1 MELKIIRSA
10 SGLSVCEM
18 SKDKEKPWTQM
29 RISSCFHTSRQS
41 FFIHP
46 PGLQQPIHRAG
57 APPAQRLC
65 WRLPSQR
72 GRDGGFPVTVPI
84 PRAKMLFPA
93 NYCML
98 WIRRGLRT
106 SLRVWVIVGLECR
119 SAMGVDWRWKV
130 QREIW
135 KGRRKGARRMDGE
148 EEEARKGKI
157 VCEAVERRNQ
167 KTYRIQMD
175 WNFLIQK
182 NFKLRSNKT
191 YFLTPPL
198 HYGSHL

>member
-1 MELKIIRSA
+1 
-10 SGLSVCEM
+10 
-18 SKDKEKPWTQM
+18 
-29 RISSCFHTSRQS
+29 
-41 FFIHP
+41 
-46 PGLQQPIHRAG
+46 
-57 APPAQRLC
+57 
-65 WRLPSQR
+65 
-72 GRDGGFPVTVPI
+72 
-84 PRAKMLFPA
+84 
-93 NYCML
+93 
-98 WIRRGLRT
+98 
-106 SLRVWVIVGLECR
+106 
-119 SAMGVDWRWKV
+119 
-130 QREIW
+130 
-135 KGRRKGARRMDGE
+135 MDGE